1 MYYYNKVA
9 IKLFTFLK
17 DITDIAVLYRSL
29 KTHIPFIITKVL
41 PKALAFTQEEVELWK
56 EDPVQ
61 FVVVVHDMYYEFS
74 TVRMEAGNFLTY
86 LSKVRANDILGVFL
100 NYLTDSLNAY
110 ENTSPEH
117 RDFLGKEWMLYAL
130 ELLAPNLLSKDNL
143 RVSVVGFVMRCC
155 E

>member
-29 KTHIPFIITKVL
+29 KTRIPFIITKVL

-86 LSKVRANDILGVFL
+86 LSKVRANDILGVLL
-100 NYLTDSLNAY
+100 NYLHARARRGPRRPQTKQA
-110 ENTSPEH
+110 
-117 RDFLGKEWMLYAL
+117 A
-130 ELLAPNLLSKDNL
+130 A
-143 RVSVVGFVMRCC
+143 
-155 E
+155 